1 MTRRAGIALAALA
14 LLAGAGCVLLGRSVL
29 SERTSLARADASL
42 AAPAPTASVAR
53 GGGVAGLLL
62 GTGDDR
68 AARAAAADYVQAR
81 AETALAPAVRG
92 RAQAASELAP
102 LALDGPAARRS
113 WAATLLAVLELDQSR
128 LDMHGA
134 QGHVKDAI
142 AALGAAVA
150 ADPANENAKRDL
162 ELLLTLQQQ
171 GKGKQKSK
179 NQKQQHAPHSR
190 HGKGRARAA
199 SSPPGSGW

>member
-1 MTRRAGIALAALA
+1 
-14 LLAGAGCVLLGRSVL
+14 
-29 SERTSLARADASL
+29 
-42 AAPAPTASVAR
+42 
-53 GGGVAGLLL
+53 
-62 GTGDDR
+62 
-68 AARAAAADYVQAR
+68 
-81 AETALAPAVRG
+81 ETALAPAVRG